1 MNLERKIITGIIVS
15 TEFIQETQKI
25 WNTQLLESSTARQL
39 AGWVLEYYEKYNKAP
54 EQNIQSI
61 YYAKAE
67 GLQKDMAEDIEEIL
81 DGLSDEYENEKFN
94 LPYLLDQTRAYFK
107 EKHLL
112 RLSDEIKGYISEG
125 DLLEAEKLA
134 CDYKPLSN
142 ESGTDLDLSSISA
155 LKRVEKAFK
164 EASQPLIRYPRQLGE
179 FWSLQLVRGSLVALM
194 ASEKRGKT
202 FWLLDMSIRACSQR
216 SKVAFFQAG
225 DMTEGQ
231 QLKRLCTYLTK
242 KSSLKKYSGK
252 MHQPVRDCIYNQ
264 MNTCDKEERECD
276 FGVFEDKT
284 EEQVRTQITLDD
296 LKEQFKKNPDY
307 IPCHYCEA
315 YKHKKYGAAWLE
327 SVDTG
332 NPLTVKEAQ
341 DAVEAFFINNKRR
354 FKLSSHANGTLSIK
368 QIKALLD
375 IWEKQDD
382 FVPDVIVI
390 DYADLLVAEGRVEF
404 RHQQN
409 EIWKGMRNLSQER
422 HCLVLTATQADAN
435 SYEQNRLKLKNFSED
450 KRKYSHVTA
459 MYGLNQDTKDREKK
473 IGIMRINEIV
483 IREGDFSNSSEV
495 TVLQKLERGRPFLS
509 SYW

>member
-1 MNLERKIITGIIVS
+1 M
-15 TEFIQETQKI
+15 
-25 WNTQLLESSTARQL
+25 
-39 AGWVLEYYEKYNKAP
+39 
-54 EQNIQSI
+54 
-61 YYAKAE
+61 
-67 GLQKDMAEDIEEIL
+67 
-81 DGLSDEYENEKFN
+81 
-94 LPYLLDQTRAYFK
+94 
-107 EKHLL
+107 
-112 RLSDEIKGYISEG
+112 
-125 DLLEAEKLA
+125 
-134 CDYKPLSN
+134 
-142 ESGTDLDLSSISA
+142 
-155 LKRVEKAFK
+155 
-164 EASQPLIRYPRQLGE
+164 
-179 FWSLQLVRGSLVALM
+179 
-194 ASEKRGKT
+194 
-202 FWLLDMSIRACSQR
+202 
-216 SKVAFFQAG
+216 
-225 DMTEGQ
+225 
-231 QLKRLCTYLTK
+231 
-242 KSSLKKYSGK
+242 
-252 MHQPVRDCIYNQ
+252 
-264 MNTCDKEERECD
+264 
-276 FGVFEDKT
+276 
-284 EEQVRTQITLDD
+284 
-296 LKEQFKKNPDY
+296 
-307 IPCHYCEA
+307 
-315 YKHKKYGAAWLE
+315 E

-450 KRKYSHVTA
+450 KRKYAHVTA
-459 MYGLNQDTKDREKK
+459 CYGLNQDTKDREKK